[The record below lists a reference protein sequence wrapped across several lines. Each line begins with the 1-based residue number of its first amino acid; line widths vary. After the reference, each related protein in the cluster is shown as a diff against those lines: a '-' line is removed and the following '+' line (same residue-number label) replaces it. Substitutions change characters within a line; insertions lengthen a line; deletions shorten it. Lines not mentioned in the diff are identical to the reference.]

1 MFLALHLFAACF
13 SIPTSHHRI
22 LTLPSAVSLWQDQKK
37 RHARITPRC
46 IPGVEQ
52 HLLRNQEKELD
63 KSQSL
68 RYYSQAETYIK
79 RKVGPHYATQY
90 ILHDPHQS
98 LTIGCTAHGSLTMAT
113 LPYEVFEHTA
123 DIGIHA
129 YGNTLAELFLHAAQG
144 MESLMV
150 EPEQV
155 QTVTSREI
163 TVEGHDNVSL
173 LIAWLNE
180 LIFLFDTE
188 YLLFRAFV
196 IDTISETRLSARASG
211 EPYDA
216 RRHDLSSAIKAVTWH
231 EASVTQSDAGY
242 KARIIFDI

>member
-1 MFLALHLFAACF
+1 
-13 SIPTSHHRI
+13 
-22 LTLPSAVSLWQDQKK
+22 
-37 RHARITPRC
+37 
-46 IPGVEQ
+46 
-52 HLLRNQEKELD
+52 
-63 KSQSL
+63 
-68 RYYSQAETYIK
+68 
-79 RKVGPHYATQY
+79 
-90 ILHDPHQS
+90 
-98 LTIGCTAHGSLTMAT
+98 MAMQ
-113 LPYEVFEHTA
+113 PYEVFEHTA

-150 EPEQV
+150 APEQV

-188 YLLFRAFV
+188 YLLFRTFA
-196 IDTISETRLSARASG
+196 IDTLSETRLSARASG

-216 RRHDLSSAIKAVTWH
+216 RRHDLSSSIKAVTWH
-231 EASVTQSDAGY
+231 EASITLSDAGY